1 MSCQRLV
8 IGAAALRTVTTLID
22 AIDNDEARH
31 GGLLSRS
38 TIRASDEVRVLLR
51 SARQRR
57 GELIPDR
64 APTRREREEPL

>member
-8 IGAAALRTVTTLID
+8 TGAAALRTVID
-22 AIDNDEARH
+22 AVNNNEARH
-31 GGLLSRS
+31 GGLLSRT

-57 GELIPDR
+57 GELIPDP